1 MYFLTPITVT
11 IFASR
16 HSSSEK
22 KEIFKKYMILNA
34 VYIHFLGEMRYA
46 VT

>member
-16 HSSSEK
+16 HASSK
-22 KEIFKKYMILNA
+22 KKGIFKKYMILNA
-34 VYIHFLGEMRYA
+34 VYIYF
-46 VT
+46 